1 MLVLTRKI
9 DEEILI
15 GGVIRLKVI
24 SVRGNRVR
32 LGVQAPREIEISRAE
47 LDGLHAE
54 PVLRPGDGERPIGD
68 MDLAETLEL
77 V

>member
-24 SVRGNRVR
+24 AVRGNRVR
-32 LGVQAPREIEISRAE
+32 LGLQAPREIEISRAE
-47 LDGLHAE
+47 IDALGTE
-54 PVLRPGDGERPIGD
+54 PILVHDTLESTAGD